1 MSSWI
6 KIVVPLNVS
15 LNYISCLDLDCLSR
29 SLSYRFASCCFQ
41 SFVNIARKC
50 RVYQMNIVFYLEV
63 KCTRKWFWDLFFIT
77 SVSSHSQQLARKFGA
92 WQNSG
97 VAGRTGDFGNWIKL
111 WFFRTFLPKAH
122 FYPAYYMQCNGR
134 LTWLNSPNGEFSIS
148 KRFIFFLL
156 FNFLLKGSVC
166 FHRP

>member
-50 RVYQMNIVFYLEV
+50 RVYQMNIVFYFEV

-77 SVSSHSQQLARKFGA
+77 SVSPHSQQLALQVWRLAKIPE
-92 WQNSG
+92 WL
-97 VAGRTGDFGNWIKL
+97 VGRVILEIELNYDFSEP
-111 WFFRTFLPKAH
+111 FFPK
-122 FYPAYYMQCNGR
+122 P
-134 LTWLNSPNGEFSIS
+134 
-148 KRFIFFLL
+148 IFTLHTTC
-156 FNFLLKGSVC
+156 SVMAD
-166 FHRP
+166 